1 MQKSNEKLC
10 EEIQNH
16 SAAALE
22 ALVNQNTKLIYSLM
36 NRFNYNQDEKED
48 LFSCAKIGLIK
59 ASQNFNPSF
68 NCLFSTYAV
77 PLILGEIKKYFRD
90 NSSLHVSRSYK
101 DLYREIM
108 KANEVLESKNQKSVS
123 LDEIAEYLSVSY
135 EDVLYAYEAHYVN
148 ASLDTPLTN
157 EDDLCL
163 MDTIANKDNNEDSY
177 ALKLALEKLDKRERL
192 IIELRYF
199 DGYTQEEVAQR
210 LFLSQV
216 QISRL
221 EKKILEKLKVI
232 I

>member
-10 EEIQNH
+10 EEIQNN
-16 SAAALE
+16 SSSALE
-22 ALVNQNTKLIYSLM
+22 LLVQQNTKLIYSLM
-36 NRFNYNQDEKED
+36 NRFHYGQEEKED

-59 ASQNFNPSF
+59 ASYNFNPSY
-68 NCLFSTYAV
+68 NCMFSTYAV

-90 NSSLHVSRSYK
+90 NSSLHISRSYK

-108 KANEVLESKNQKSVS
+108 NTIDILESKNQKNVS
-123 LDEIAEYLSVSY
+123 LQEVAEFLSLSY
-135 EDVLYAYEAHYVN
+135 EDVLFAYEAHYMN
-148 ASLDTPLTN
+148 SSLDAPINN

-163 MDTIANKDNNEDSY
+163 MDTISDNNHSELTY
-177 ALKLALEKLDKRERL
+177 QLNLALDKLEKRERL

-199 DGYTQEEVAQR
+199 QGYTQEEVAQR

-221 EKKILEKLKVI
+221 EKKILDKLKI
-232 I
+232 II